1 MILIFCFQISSTFL
15 FSNIVYFFVKI
26 YFLGGSGSGCDVSI
40 ALRKAGEKLFK
51 DDKMREGEGK
61 RASTLK
67 QEKECFYEEL
77 YHQTGIKKRSSLRV
91 CDLYMWITFYFSIF
105 FLFFFIFFNF
115 FFISFSHEFSSSSFP
130 PSSSLLR
137 LYFVPTSYF
146 HSFRIHHRH

>member
-1 MILIFCFQISSTFL
+1 MRNFSLFLDDIISRFDVPFDTHFL

-51 DDKMREGEGK
+51 DDKMKEGERK

-91 CDLYMWITFYFSIF
+91 CELY
-105 FLFFFIFFNF
+105 NF
-115 FFISFSHEFSSSSFP
+115 F
-130 PSSSLLR
+130 
-137 LYFVPTSYF
+137 
-146 HSFRIHHRH
+146 